1 MNNMQL
7 PERFFEEYPLK
18 EVSAASLTHFRMI
31 TVTMSDFEEQLDDTV
46 IPLMNG
52 SRYEGFLME
61 KAYVMNL
68 SKTEDI
74 VPCMRKIKDSV
85 NTGLLIRTVIE
96 YQDEVMPLVLK
107 KICRSGYDVFIENA
121 AVLLANV
128 DTKYTEQLYDLF
140 PDIRNAYAR
149 SELCIVFGVKK
160 KAEYTSLLVEQF
172 RKIKAE
178 RTDND
183 YEQGPLLALN
193 LIYDMIG

>member
-1 MNNMQL
+1 MQL

-52 SRYEGFLME
+52 SRYEGFLTE

-68 SKTEDI
+68 RKTEDI

-85 NTGLLIRTVIE
+85 NTGLLIRTAIE

-149 SELCIVFGVKK
+149 SELCIVKRRNIHRCLWNSF
-160 KAEYTSLLVEQF
+160 
-172 RKIKAE
+172 E
-178 RTDND
+178 R
-183 YEQGPLLALN
+183 
-193 LIYDMIG
+193 